1 MLLALSKNKKTGIIL
16 AIALAFMLSFIPDTF
31 AGTFLPLPDSEN
43 LDVPA
48 PEGDTAIEKLENI
61 LGPFARMTRIIIA
74 AVAILLICVS
84 GVIMVVSGDN
94 EENVNNQKKS
104 ITYGVI
110 GLLMISI
117 AGPLAEVFDYRAGNI
132 FESGETIVERV
143 NLFDDTTRIIIT
155 FIKYLLGGLAALML
169 IRAGATM
176 VSGSASEEEVTREKK
191 NLLLIASGLAMVFVS
206 DLVVRRIFYDA
217 EYNDSASQTVVAI
230 NQNELIR
237 QVVAITNIMV
247 SFVGPIMVLA
257 LVIGGFMYVTAGG
270 DEERSG
276 MAKKILINSVIGIV
290 IIYGAFALVST
301 VITGVF

>member
-1 MLLALSKNKKTGIIL
+1 MSSTPNKKTGILISIML
-16 AIALAFMLSFIPDTF
+16 ALMVSFVPDAL
-31 AGTFLPLPDSEN
+31 AGTFLPLPDN
-43 LDVPA
+43 DTLDIPA
-48 PEGDTAIEKLENI
+48 PEGDTALEKLEDI
-61 LGPFARMTRIIIA
+61 LGPFARMTRIIVA
-74 AVAILLICVS
+74 AIAILLICVS

-104 ITYGVI
+104 ITYGII
-110 GLLMISI
+110 GLMMISI

-176 VSGSASEEEVTREKK
+176 VSGSASEEEITREKK
-191 NLLLIASGLAMVFVS
+191 NLALIAAGLGMVIVS
-206 DLVVRRIFYDA
+206 DLVVRRIFYDT
-217 EYNDSASQTVVAI
+217 EYNESASQTVVAI
-230 NQNELIR
+230 NQSEFIK
-237 QVVAITNIMV
+237 QFVAITNLMV
-247 SFVGPIMVLA
+247 SFVGPIMMLG

-270 DEERSG
+270 DEEKSG
-276 MAKKILINSVIGIV
+276 LAKKILMNSVIGIV

>member
-1 MLLALSKNKKTGIIL
+1 MFSTPNKKTGILISIML
-16 AIALAFMLSFIPDTF
+16 AIMVSFVPDAL
-31 AGTFLPLPDSEN
+31 AGTFLPLPDNET
-43 LDVPA
+43 LDIPA
-48 PEGDTAIEKLENI
+48 PEGDTALEKLEDI
-61 LGPFARMTRIIIA
+61 LGPFARMTRIIVA

-94 EENVNNQKKS
+94 EESVKNQKKS
-104 ITYGVI
+104 ITYGAI

-117 AGPLAEVFDYRAGNI
+117 AGPVAEVFDYRAGNI

-176 VSGSASEEEVTREKK
+176 VSGSASEEEITREKK
-191 NLLLIASGLAMVFVS
+191 NLALIAAGLGMVIVS
-206 DLVVRRIFYDA
+206 DLVVRRIFYDT
-217 EYNDSASQTVVAI
+217 EYNESTSQTVVAI
-230 NQNELIR
+230 NQSEFIKQL
-237 QVVAITNIMV
+237 VAITNLMV
-247 SFVGPIMVLA
+247 SFVGPIMMLG

-270 DEERSG
+270 DEEKSG
-276 MAKKILINSVIGIV
+276 LAKKILMNSVIGIV